1 MCQYPWPGAQANSA
15 AQSGAI
21 HAVVLWFDA
30 EFSARFCKEQ
40 SVLLTTSP
48 HAPQTHWHQTILQL
62 RQPVTW
68 QQPPAPG
75 ARCEAGWRAV
85 LRGRISCARSS
96 QHRCLDISL
105 ECAGL
110 NERGQAE
117 GAQTQLYTIG
127 MS

>member
-1 MCQYPWPGAQANSA
+1 M
-15 AQSGAI
+15 
-21 HAVVLWFDA
+21 
-30 EFSARFCKEQ
+30 
-40 SVLLTTSP
+40 LLTTSP

-62 RQPVTW
+62 RQPVMW
-68 QQPPAPG
+68 QHSAAPG
-75 ARCEAGWRAV
+75 AGAQGPGRAV

-110 NERGQAE
+110 DEEGQAA
-117 GAQTQLYTIG
+117 GLQTQLYSIG

>member
-1 MCQYPWPGAQANSA
+1 MQASCA

-21 HAVVLWFDA
+21 HAVVLWFDT
-30 EFSARFCKEQ
+30 EFSARFCKER

-62 RQPVTW
+62 RQPVAW
-68 QQPPAPG
+68 QHSAAPG
-75 ARCEAGWRAV
+75 TGAQEPDQGPGRAV

-110 NERGQAE
+110 DEEGQAL
-117 GAQTQLYTIG
+117 GSQTQLYSIG